1 LLGRA
6 FKRISVRLP
15 FIGRMNNNNWIVFVF
30 VLVVLA
36 TLSSCRKA
44 TQRPS
49 QTRSAFAAKIESVL
63 PTNWSLEENGQ
74 EVMIA
79 RKEPIIRWTCVA
91 LDLSLLR
98 DPDRFEQYVKTNGLT
113 DTYKIRLRRTP
124 AIDMSEYQRQK
135 AINDQIKVTK
145 STPVPDRTF
154 LEDDAIRS
162 YDSRY
167 RELPEYYDDS
177 SSIYFQ
183 TNLGTYECIHPN
195 EVARECESIRQKLDS
210 LFRRY
215 ATDDPPRALSR
226 GLGPEPPKPY

>member
-1 LLGRA
+1 
-6 FKRISVRLP
+6 
-15 FIGRMNNNNWIVFVF
+15 MNNNNWIVF

-44 TQRPS
+44 TQKLS
-49 QTRSAFAAKIESVL
+49 QTQSAFAAKIEAVL
-63 PTNWSLEENGQ
+63 PTNWSLEENGE

-79 RKEPIIRWTCVA
+79 RKQPIIKWTCVA
-91 LDLSLLR
+91 LDLSLLQ
-98 DPDRFEQYVKTNGLT
+98 DPDRFEQYVKTHGLT

-145 STPVPDRTF
+145 SAPQPDRTF

-183 TNLGTYECIHPN
+183 TNLGPYECIHPN

-215 ATDDPPRALSR
+215 ATADTPRELSR
-226 GLGPEPPKPY
+226 GPGPEPPQPH

>member
-1 LLGRA
+1 
-6 FKRISVRLP
+6 
-15 FIGRMNNNNWIVFVF
+15 MNKNNWIVF

-36 TLSSCRKA
+36 TLSSCRQV
-44 TQRPS
+44 TQKPLP
-49 QTRSAFAAKIESVL
+49 TRSAFAAKIEAVL
-63 PTNWSLEENGQ
+63 PANWSLEENGQ
-74 EVMIA
+74 EVMIV
-79 RKEPIIRWTCVA
+79 RKQPIIRWSCVA

-98 DPDRFEQYVKTNGLT
+98 DPDRFEQYVQTHGLA

-167 RELPEYYDDS
+167 RELPDYYDDS

-183 TNLGTYECIHPN
+183 TNLGPYECIYPN
-195 EVARECESIRQKLDS
+195 EVATECESIRQKLAS
-210 LFRRY
+210 LFRKY
-215 ATDDPPRALSR
+215 ATDDTPRALSIGF
-226 GLGPEPPKPY
+226 GLEPPKPY

>member
-1 LLGRA
+1 
-6 FKRISVRLP
+6 
-15 FIGRMNNNNWIVFVF
+15 MNNNNWIVFV
-30 VLVVLA
+30 VVVLA
-36 TLSSCRKA
+36 ILSSCRKA
-44 TQRPS
+44 AQKPS
-49 QTRSAFAAKIESVL
+49 QTRSAFAAKIEAVL

-79 RKEPIIRWTCVA
+79 RKQPIIRWTCVA
-91 LDLSLLR
+91 LDLSLLQ
-98 DPDRFEQYVKTNGLT
+98 DPDRFEQYVKIHGLT

-135 AINDQIKVTK
+135 AINAQIKVTK

-183 TNLGTYECIHPN
+183 TNLGPYECIHPN

-215 ATDDPPRALSR
+215 ATDDTPRALSR
-226 GLGPEPPKPY
+226 GLGPEPPKPH

>member
-1 LLGRA
+1 
-6 FKRISVRLP
+6 
-15 FIGRMNNNNWIVFVF
+15 MNNNSWIVF
-30 VLVVLA
+30 VLVVVA
-36 TLSSCRKA
+36 TLSSFKKA
-44 TQRPS
+44 TQKPI
-49 QTRSAFAAKIESVL
+49 QTRSPFAAKIESVL
-63 PTNWSLEENGQ
+63 PENWSLEENDQ
-74 EVMIA
+74 EVLIA
-79 RKEPIIRWTCVA
+79 RKQPIIRWTCVA
-91 LDLSLLR
+91 LDLSILR
-98 DPDRFEQYVKTNGLT
+98 DPASFEQYVNTHGVT

-124 AIDMSEYQRQK
+124 AIALSEYQRQK

-167 RELPEYYDDS
+167 HELPEYYDDS

-183 TNLGTYECIHPN
+183 TNLGPYECIHPN

-215 ATDDPPRALSR
+215 ATDDTPRALSR